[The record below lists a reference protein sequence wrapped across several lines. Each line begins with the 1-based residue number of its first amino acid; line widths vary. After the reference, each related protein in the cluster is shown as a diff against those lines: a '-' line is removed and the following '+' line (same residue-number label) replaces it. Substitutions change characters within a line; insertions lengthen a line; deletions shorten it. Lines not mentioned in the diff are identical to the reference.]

1 MDDGLLSRPTPHEA
15 IDLLKRTQEM
25 LALSNLRLHKVA
37 SNSQEVME
45 AFPTKD
51 RAKGLKD
58 LNLEV
63 DPTPI
68 QRSLW
73 VSWDLKKDVFTFQVA
88 ESTKPFTRRGVLAT
102 VNGLFDPLGF
112 AALVTIQGKILL

>member
-45 AFPTKD
+45 AFPTED

-68 QRSLW
+68 QRSLG

-88 ESTKPFTRRGVLAT
+88 ESTKPFTRRGVLLSM
-102 VNGLFDPLGF
+102 VSL
-112 AALVTIQGKILL
+112 IH